1 MKGFFRFPWLVVA
14 AIGAITVFF
23 AVQMPRAILD
33 NDMVNFIPKDSAE
46 VKAYEAQQDLYGS
59 QTISLMA
66 LKNPTGT
73 VFDKAFLLKL
83 RELTEKIAALPETD
97 SVTSLA
103 NTDSIQAEG
112 DSIVVKP
119 LMGDDFTGTAEQ
131 IASLKEGVLSWDLY
145 RKSLVS
151 DDFRSTQI
159 LIAIKASME
168 VSAPGVAPI
177 DNKKVIYGKIQQ
189 VLAEVGTNGY
199 EVYQAGTPVMAVLMS
214 QNMVKDL
221 VVLIPLVIL
230 VVVGILF
237 VSFRRLGGILLPLA
251 TVAISSVWAIGLMA
265 LLGVKLTMISTVIP
279 VILMAVGSAYGIHVI
294 SHYYDAA
301 LSQRRTQTK
310 EEYTDLVLGVLQKI
324 SLPVILAGL
333 TTMAGFGSLALT
345 SIIPVRDFGVFSTF
359 GVLAALVTALTF
371 IPALLL
377 IRGPH
382 EIKGSAPAYH
392 PEQDPLAR
400 GLLKVLRPIILRPRT
415 TLVVAVAIL
424 GLSIW
429 GASKVVVDN
438 ATVEFFKGDTEISRA
453 DAFLRSDFN
462 GTKSFNINVK
472 GTQRGDLN
480 HPQILAAMD
489 DLQTYL
495 EAEFPEVGKV
505 LSYSQFIKRINQVLN
520 ADEPAEGLRGAT
532 AAATAAVD
540 ENAEVAFGFD
550 FGFEDPAPAPASTSV
565 VKPEAA
571 PALDR
576 TALLGLLNQ
585 AVTLADRR
593 DIGAEELLSLINR
606 TTNYQGAAYYEV
618 PRDPERYNQADEAG
632 LKTLVANYLVL
643 VGEGTDEWAD
653 DPLEPTQ
660 ARMMVQINSTG
671 NLATGKISQAIEN
684 YVATHFPEGYTVEL
698 AGLAFIE
705 KGVTDLIVQS
715 QVWNIVSSFVL
726 VIIILTVFFR
736 SGIAGALSIV
746 PLTFG
751 IVINFGLMGFLGIKL
766 DAATSMVSAIA
777 IGTGIDYTIHFLVAF
792 HRGRQTHGGDY
803 HANMEQTILTTGK
816 AILFNAV
823 AVAAGFTVLA
833 FSTFNPLMYLG
844 ILVAFTMATTSLA
857 ALTLLPVL
865 LDLLQP
871 KFLDKPMLTETLG
884 GQE

>member
-1 MKGFFRFPWLVVA
+1 MKRFFRYPWAVVA
-14 AIGAITVFF
+14 VVGVITAFF
-23 AVQMPRAILD
+23 AAQMPRAVLD

-46 VKAYEAQQDLYGS
+46 VKAYDAQQELYGS
-59 QTISLMA
+59 QVISLMA

-73 VFDKAFLLKL
+73 VFEKDFLLKV
-83 RELTEKIAALPETD
+83 RELTNRIAELPEAD

-103 NTDSIQAEG
+103 NTDSIQADG
-112 DSIVVKP
+112 DSIVVRA
-119 LMGDDFTGTAEQ
+119 LMDENFTGTPEEIQA
-131 IASLKEGVLSWDLY
+131 LKEGVLGWDLY

-151 DDFRSTQI
+151 EDFRSTQI
-159 LIAIKASME
+159 LIAIKGSVAASDPGA
-168 VSAPGVAPI
+168 APV

-189 VLAEVGTNGY
+189 VLAEVGTDGY

-230 VVVGILF
+230 VVVTVLF

-251 TVAISSVWAIGLMA
+251 TVAISSIWAIGLMA
-265 LLGVKLTMISTVIP
+265 LLGVKLTMIATVIP

-301 LSQRRTQTK
+301 LSQHRTLSR
-310 EEYTDLVLGVLQKI
+310 EDYNDLVLGVLKKI
-324 SLPVILAGL
+324 SLPVVLAGL

-345 SIIPVRDFGVFSTF
+345 SILPVRDFGLFSTF

-382 EIKGSAPAYH
+382 EVKGAAPTYR
-392 PEQDPLAR
+392 PEDDLIAR
-400 GLLKVLRPIILRPRT
+400 GLVKILRPIISHPRT

-424 GLSIW
+424 GVSFW
-429 GASKVVVDN
+429 GASRIVVDN
-438 ATVEFFKGDTEISRA
+438 ATVEFFKGNTEISRA

-472 GTQRGDLN
+472 GQNPGDLN
-480 HPQILAAMD
+480 DPRILAAMD
-489 DLQTYL
+489 DLQKYL
-495 EAEFPEVGKV
+495 ETSFPEVGKV

-520 ADEPAEGLRGAT
+520 ADEPADGLRGEVSAP
-532 AAATAAVD
+532 TAAVD
-540 ENAEVAFGFD
+540 DNAEVAFGFD
-550 FGFEDPAPAPASTSV
+550 FGFEEPAPAAAA
-565 VKPEAA
+565 PEAPKA
-571 PALDR
+571 EADPDLSLA
-576 TALLGLLNQ
+576 ALLSLLNQ

-606 TTNYQGAAYYEV
+606 TTNYRGAAYYEV
-618 PRDPERYNQADEAG
+618 PRDPARYNQADVAG
-632 LKTLVANYLVL
+632 LKNLIANYLVL

-671 NLATGKISQAIEN
+671 NLATGKVAQAIRDFAA
-684 YVATHFPEGYTVEL
+684 VHFPEGYTVDL

-715 QVWNIVSSFVL
+715 QVWNIASSFLL
-726 VIIILTVFFR
+726 VIVILTVFFR
-736 SGIAGALSIV
+736 SGVAGALSIV

-751 IVINFGLMGFLGIKL
+751 IVVNFGLMGFLGIKL

-792 HRGRQTHGGDY
+792 HRGRKAHGDY
-803 HANMEQTILTTGK
+803 HATMEHTILTTGK

-823 AVAAGFTVLA
+823 AVAAGFAVLA

-844 ILVAFTMATTSLA
+844 MLVAITMATTSIA

-865 LDLLQP
+865 LDLFQP
-871 KFLDKPMLTETLG
+871 KFLDKPMLSETLG

>member
-1 MKGFFRFPWLVVA
+1 MKRFFQYPWVVVA
-14 AIGAITVFF
+14 VIGAITVFF
-23 AVQMPRAILD
+23 AAQMPRAVLD

-46 VKAYEAQQDLYGS
+46 VKAYDAQQELYGS
-59 QTISLMA
+59 QVISLMA

-73 VFDKAFLLKL
+73 VFEKDFLLKV
-83 RELTEKIAALPETD
+83 RELTARIAELPEAD

-103 NTDSIQAEG
+103 NTESIQAEG
-112 DSIVVKP
+112 DSIVVRP
-119 LMGDDFTGTAEQ
+119 LMADDFTGTPAEIQ
-131 IASLKEGVLSWDLY
+131 ALKEGVLGWDLY

-151 DDFRSTQI
+151 EDFRSTQI
-159 LIAIKASME
+159 LIAIKGS
-168 VSAPGVAPI
+168 VSASEPGAAPV

-189 VLAEVGTNGY
+189 VLAEVGTDGY

-230 VVVGILF
+230 VVVTVLF

-251 TVAISSVWAIGLMA
+251 TVAISSIWAIGLMA
-265 LLGVKLTMISTVIP
+265 LLGVKLTMIATVIP

-301 LSQRRTQTK
+301 LSQHRTLSR
-310 EEYTDLVLGVLQKI
+310 EDYTDLVLRVLKKI

-345 SIIPVRDFGVFSTF
+345 SILPVRDFGVFSTF

-382 EIKGSAPAYH
+382 EVKGATPTYR
-392 PEQDPLAR
+392 PEDDPIAR
-400 GLLKVLRPIILRPRT
+400 GLVKVLRPVISHPRT
-415 TLVVAVAIL
+415 TLVVAVAL
-424 GLSIW
+424 LAVSFW
-429 GASKVVVDN
+429 GASRIVVDN

-462 GTKSFNINVK
+462 GTKSFNINVQGK
-472 GTQRGDLN
+472 NPGDLN
-480 HPQILAAMD
+480 DPRILAAMD

-495 EAEFPEVGKV
+495 ETTFPEVGKV

-520 ADEPAEGLRGAT
+520 ADEPAEGLRGDV
-532 AAATAAVD
+532 AAATVAVD
-540 ENAEVAFGFD
+540 EDAEVAFGFD
-550 FGFEDPAPAPASTSV
+550 FGFEEVAPAAAPQEQRA
-565 VKPEAA
+565 EAE

-576 TALLGLLNQ
+576 AALLSLLNQ

-593 DIGAEELLSLINR
+593 DIGAEELLLLINR
-606 TTNYQGAAYYEV
+606 TTNYRGAAYYEV
-618 PRDPERYNQADEAG
+618 PRDPQRYNQADAAG
-632 LKTLVANYLVL
+632 LKNLIANYLVL

-671 NLATGKISQAIEN
+671 NIATGKVAQAIRD
-684 YVATHFPEGYTVEL
+684 YAAAHFPDGYTVDL

-715 QVWNIVSSFVL
+715 QVWNIASSFLL
-726 VIIILTVFFR
+726 VIVILTVFFR

-792 HRGRQTHGGDY
+792 HRGRKTHGDY
-803 HANMEQTILTTGK
+803 HATMEHTILTTGK

-823 AVAAGFTVLA
+823 AVAAGFAVLA

-844 ILVAFTMATTSLA
+844 LLVAITMATTSIA

-865 LDLLQP
+865 LDVLQP
-871 KFLDKPMLTETLG
+871 KFLDKPMLSESLG